1 MYLYVGCILSSK
13 WVIGFCRS
21 MAVAFHFRKIR
32 FFHNFALHSTHSHT
46 PLTQTHTH
54 TLDKPMNSARGR
66 VLDQSGTCFT
76 TMWDRLTKT
85 TETAKRKGEKRIL
98 EKWEA
103 HWDKSWRRLRQKRAR
118 TENKRENEMTNFT
131 EENLEHCLQSQV
143 SCVCNCEGQ
152 CTGHCSAIKVAAL
165 TVLVCSSYC
174 QNWVCVCVCVLDRT
188 ESYQT
193 KKCMKAGESAATKSY
208 EHVRLWLTLVL
219 HDCLMKYLWGRLD
232 RATVNLNLWMSEVNP
247 FNYSCKLESKNAI
260 SNDSFDFPSQFENLN
275 IYIYLHICLEKILQT
290 RPNLWLIF
298 KWQFIFESW
307 IAVERLQ

>member
-1 MYLYVGCILSSK
+1 MWVAYWAASESLDFADQWLLVDGRLRALQRPSNPGTLPTLSGIK
-13 WVIGFCRS
+13 ERRS
-21 MAVAFHFRKIR
+21 CTHNFHPLLFAFHFRKIH

-152 CTGHCSAIKVAAL
+152 CTGHCSAIKVVAL

-174 QNWVCVCVCVLDRT
+174 QNWVCVCVSVSLT
-188 ESYQT
+188 GQNPT
-193 KKCMKAGESAATKSY
+193 KPKNVWKQASLLPQSHTNMYVYDWHSCCM
-208 EHVRLWLTLVL
+208 
-219 HDCLMKYLWGRLD
+219 
-232 RATVNLNLWMSEVNP
+232 TVSW
-247 FNYSCKLESKNAI
+247 
-260 SNDSFDFPSQFENLN
+260 N
-275 IYIYLHICLEKILQT
+275 IYEGAWTEQL
-290 RPNLWLIF
+290 
-298 KWQFIFESW
+298 
-307 IAVERLQ
+307 